1 MYLSKLS
8 LDPRSKE
15 ARRDVANPYDMH
27 ATLCRAF
34 APTHT
39 DTDTRILW
47 RLEEAPNGFPIVLV
61 QSMGEAQW
69 HVLSRSDA
77 FEGYFLESPRQGV
90 LPLEHL
96 QLGQTLRF
104 RLKANPTVT
113 RDGKRIGLYKP
124 CDLLGYENRED
135 EWVPGWLGR
144 QANKGGFELLQVDLG
159 ATERLRF
166 FKHKGGNPITLQ
178 SALFDGH
185 LKVTDLEQFKRTLE
199 GGIGKAKGL
208 GFGLLSVAKG

>member
-34 APTHT
+34 GLTHA
-39 DTDTRILW
+39 DTRFLW

-61 QSMGEAQW
+61 QSVGEAQW

-77 FEGYFLESPRQGV
+77 FEGYFLRSPQQGV

-124 CDLLGYENRED
+124 CDLLGCKND
-135 EWVPGWLGR
+135 EAEWMPGWLER
-144 QANKGGFELLQVDLG
+144 QANKGGFELLQIGLG
-159 ATERLRF
+159 ATERVRF

-185 LKVTDLEQFKRTLE
+185 LKITDLGTFKQMLE
-199 GGIGKAKGL
+199 VGIGKAKGL